1 MEPVTVITARA
12 CPIDADDVDTD
23 QIIPKQFLKRTERTG
38 FGPYAF
44 YEWRYDEEGDPR
56 PHFPMNRPEHAD
68 APVLLTGRN
77 FGCGSSREH
86 APWALEDAG
95 FQAIVAP
102 SFADIFR
109 TNCAKI
115 GVLAVQ
121 LDDEVV
127 RRLFD
132 LVAADP
138 SVEVVVDLEAQRVT
152 APGAGGLDG
161 VDVAFDIDPHTRHC
175 LLNGLDDIALTLGHE
190 DAITAYEAT
199 RPVYKPL
206 VPAR

>member
-1 MEPVTVITARA
+1 MEPVTVITGRA
-12 CPIDADDVDTD
+12 CPIDANDVDTD

-44 YEWRYDEEGDPR
+44 YEWRYESDGAPKPD
-56 PHFPMNRPEHAD
+56 FPMNKPEHAG
-68 APVLLTGRN
+68 AEVLLAGRN

-95 FQAIVAP
+95 FRAIIAP

-115 GVLAVQ
+115 GLVAVQ

-138 SVEVVVDLEAQRVT
+138 AVAVTVDLEQQLVS
-152 APGAGGLDG
+152 APGVGDLEG
-161 VDVAFDIDPHTRHC
+161 VEVGFDIDPHTRHC
-175 LLNGLDDIALTLGHE
+175 LLEGLDDIALTLQHE
-190 DAITAYEAT
+190 PDIGAFEGD
-199 RPVYKPL
+199 RPSWKPL
-206 VPAR
+206 VPSR

>member
-44 YEWRYDEEGDPR
+44 YEWRYDSEGTPNPD
-56 PHFPMNRPEHAD
+56 FPMNRAEHGGAQI
-68 APVLLTGRN
+68 LLAGRN

-95 FQAIVAP
+95 FKAIIAS

-115 GVLAVQ
+115 GVVAVQ
-121 LDDEVV
+121 LAEVHV

-138 SVEVVVDLEAQRVT
+138 RVEVTVDLENQVVS
-152 APGAGGLDG
+152 APAVADLDG
-161 VDVAFDIDPHTRHC
+161 VEERFDIDPHTRHC
-175 LLNGLDDIALTLGHE
+175 LLQGLDDIALTLEHE
-190 DAITAYEAT
+190 PDISAYEAT
-199 RPVYKPL
+199 RPAWKPL

>member
-1 MEPVTVITARA
+1 MEPINVVSGHA
-12 CPIDADDVDTD
+12 CPVDADDVDTD

-44 YEWRYDEEGDPR
+44 YEWRYDADGTPKPE
-56 PHFPMNRPEHAD
+56 FPMNKPEHAG
-68 APVLLTGRN
+68 APVLLAGRN

-95 FQAIVAP
+95 FKAIIAP

-121 LDDEVV
+121 LDDTVV
-127 RRLFD
+127 RRLFE

-138 SVEVVVDLEAQRVT
+138 GVEVTVDLEQQLVS
-152 APGAGGLDG
+152 APGVGDLDG
-161 VDVAFDIDPHTRHC
+161 VEVAFDIDPHTRHC
-175 LLNGLDDIALTLGHE
+175 LLEGLDDIALTLGDE
-190 DAITAYEAT
+190 AAISAYERD
-199 RPVYKPL
+199 RPAWKPR
-206 VPAR
+206 VPVA

>member
-1 MEPVTVITARA
+1 MEPVRVVSGRA
-12 CPIDADDVDTD
+12 CPIDANDVDTD

-44 YEWRYDEEGDPR
+44 YEWRYDEQGEPKPD
-56 PHFPMNRPEHAD
+56 FPMNKPEHAG
-68 APVLLTGRN
+68 APVLLAGRN

-95 FQAIVAP
+95 FQAIIAP

-121 LDDEVV
+121 LDDVV
-127 RRLFD
+127 VGRLFD

-138 SVEVVVDLEAQRVT
+138 AVEVTVDLEAQRVT
-152 APGAGGLDG
+152 APGVGDLEG

-175 LLNGLDDIALTLGHE
+175 LLEGLDDIALTLTNE

-199 RPVYKPL
+199 RPAYKPL
-206 VPAR
+206 VPSR